1 MKSTD
6 LITQKA
12 QGAREERKRRR
23 GGEGRNAFA
32 RRSAGEEK
40 RIGVGTPLRGVRER
54 EREQNNADGSES
66 RPYLSEKD

>member
-23 GGEGRNAFA
+23 GGEGRLSEA
-32 RRSAGEEK
+32 SG
-40 RIGVGTPLRGVRER
+40 RG
-54 EREQNNADGSES
+54 NNMDGSESRPYLGPEADGADGSES
-66 RPYLSEKD
+66 RPYLKP